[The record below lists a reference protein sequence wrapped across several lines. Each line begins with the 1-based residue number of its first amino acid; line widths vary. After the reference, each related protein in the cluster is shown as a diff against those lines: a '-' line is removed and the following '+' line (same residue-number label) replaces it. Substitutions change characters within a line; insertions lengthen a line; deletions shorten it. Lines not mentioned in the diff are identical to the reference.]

1 MKYIFSVLIIS
12 LVFACSPDQR
22 DKLTPK
28 PNAIG
33 KAGQI
38 LVVSEAEVWNSIA
51 GDAFREHLLEAYP
64 VLPRPE
70 PRFDVKHVEGTKF
83 TTLRREWRVII
94 FLGDLSQPS
103 KTTKEITRA
112 IGEQG
117 VERAKMEFDYNTTYR
132 EDIWADGQLIIYMF
146 APNKAQLLENVQNRA
161 KSVIAKIEESDF
173 RKIRANTY
181 QSGINR
187 DAVKNIRDKFQ
198 ISLDIPGAYRV
209 AVYDSLNNE
218 MWLRRETQTISS
230 NILLKTMDYD
240 KGTLLTEANI
250 VAIRD
255 SVGKRL
261 ITSAAEG
268 AYMVTNQTDLGIE
281 YKKTNIRDF
290 YTLEARGVWELENDF
305 MGGPFISYM
314 VYNPNTQKVVYM
326 DGFVHAP
333 GEDKR
338 SLMQQLELI
347 MRSLKF

>member
-12 LVFACSPDQR
+12 LIFACSPDQR

-38 LVVSEAEVWNSIA
+38 LVVAEGDVWNSLA
-51 GDAFREHLLEAYP
+51 GEAFREHLLEEFP

-70 PRFDVKHVEGTKF
+70 SRFDVKHVEGIKF
-83 TTLRREWRVII
+83 TSLRKEWRVII
-94 FLGDLSQPS
+94 FLGDLSQTS

-117 VERAKMEFDYNTTYR
+117 VERAKLEFDYNTTYR

-146 APNKAQLLENVQNRA
+146 APNKAQLLENVQNRT
-161 KSVIAKIEESDF
+161 KSVITKIEEADF

-187 DAVKNIRDKFQ
+187 EAVKDIRDKFKV
-198 ISLDIPGAYRV
+198 SLDIPGAYRV

-240 KGTLLTEANI
+240 KATLLTETNI

-255 SVGKRL
+255 SVGKRM
-261 ITSAAEG
+261 ITSAADG
-268 AYMVTNQTDLGIE
+268 SYMVTNQVDLPIE
-281 YKKTNIRDF
+281 YQKTNIRDF

-305 MGGPFISYM
+305 MGGPFLSYM
-314 VYNPNTQKVVYM
+314 VYNPNTEKVVYM